1 MKEAYRHAP
10 VTKERP
16 NKLVKR
22 VSRVASPKKDE
33 QKRFNAPIFN
43 GPSQGHTLT
52 IFAHSIP
59 YGHSIRKSRINFLL
73 DKFIGELYFLMIE
86 KTNTVDR
93 RESLYYLPVLIA
105 YERQ

>member
-43 GPSQGHTLT
+43 GPLAGT
-52 IFAHSIP
+52 HSH
-59 YGHSIRKSRINFLL
+59 YIRPFDPVWPL
-73 DKFIGELYFLMIE
+73 DSEIQ
-86 KTNTVDR
+86 N
-93 RESLYYLPVLIA
+93 
-105 YERQ
+105 